1 MTARHYPSF
10 VNDKTDED
18 KLANIIVSTSLLDE
32 VLSLWLTNHFLK
44 IDGTKK
50 NESDRDIFEKS
61 ILSKLSF
68 RQKSEVVCKLLDSSS
83 SPSKLKSNL
92 FKVGEIRNQVAHKT
106 GWLGI
111 PNNINE
117 AYKDFDTLMIELES
131 FIESTYSEFQ
141 HDMDHAYNPQG
152 TRPVYTLVIPFPQ
165 QLK

>member
-1 MTARHYPSF
+1 MTTRHYPSF

-117 AYKDFDTLMIELES
+117 VYKDFDTLMIELES

-141 HDMDHAYNPQG
+141 HDMDHAYNPQ
-152 TRPVYTLVIPFPQ
+152 
-165 QLK
+165 